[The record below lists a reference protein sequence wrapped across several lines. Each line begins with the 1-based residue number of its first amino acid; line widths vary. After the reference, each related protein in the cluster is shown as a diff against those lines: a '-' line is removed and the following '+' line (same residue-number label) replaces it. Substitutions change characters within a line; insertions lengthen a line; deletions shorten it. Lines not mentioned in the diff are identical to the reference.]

1 MNLTP
6 QFRLAM
12 QKHLHLVE
20 TLGEEHPDTM
30 TAMMLAMEYAPQAL
44 KDDMHAEAVKLD
56 LMPQADGYLEN
67 GEPVYRLEDVAAK
80 LGVSVQDARAT
91 MDKLMVDRSA
101 AGLDTILID
110 SALVHRRH

>member
-1 MNLTP
+1 MNMTP

-20 TLGEEHPDTM
+20 TLGEDHPDTM

-44 KDDMHAEAVKLD
+44 KDEIHAEALKLD
-56 LMPQADGYLEN
+56 LIPQADGYLEN

-80 LGVSVQDARAT
+80 LGVSHDEARST
-91 MDKLMVDRSA
+91 LNRLMTERSA
-101 AGLDTILID
+101 AGLGTVMINP
-110 SALVHRRH
+110 ALVHRRQ